1 MNFCVFFNFNHPF
14 RSNVASVNTFFN
26 MVASNFIGVHNNTH
40 IWTGLT
46 LRIPLIYKS
55 AWIHIELF
63 NTARSMYFSRRDFTR
78 T

>member
-14 RSNVASVNTFFN
+14 RSNPASVSTVFS
-26 MVASNFIGVHNNTH
+26 MVASNFIGVPKKNTH

-55 AWIHIELF
+55 ACFGGI
-63 NTARSMYFSRRDFTR
+63 
-78 T
+78 